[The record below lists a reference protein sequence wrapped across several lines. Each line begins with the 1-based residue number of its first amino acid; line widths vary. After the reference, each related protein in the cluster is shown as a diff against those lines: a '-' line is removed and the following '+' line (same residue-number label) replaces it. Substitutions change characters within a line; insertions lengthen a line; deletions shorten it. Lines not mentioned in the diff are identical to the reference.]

1 MRKKIVIIIGAL
13 LLVIG
18 IAGTFWGPSIA
29 QAASS
34 IWNSCPKGRV
44 NCLYPGDCRDYIDT
58 NKDGICDRSQPA
70 PAAVAAPKNTS
81 ASTTTA
87 APKTTAASPSLISGA
102 LVDSSI
108 SSGTSGA
115 ASSASAVIS
124 GAADTD
130 VTAGTGNA
138 IGRGTIYYFIPVM
151 AGFIAAY
158 CLTWILSAK
167 KVFKTLTHRKIWNL
181 ILLISALVSILLGLI
196 LTLNI
201 DFNTGIS
208 LPFNMIFWHVE
219 AGIAMSVVAIFHVV
233 WHWRYFVKILKV
245 TGQAN

>member
-1 MRKKIVIIIGAL
+1 MKKKIIIIVFSL
-13 LLVIG
+13 LFVIG
-18 IAGTFWGPSIA
+18 ISGTFWGPSIA
-29 QAASS
+29 LAASS
-34 IWNSCPKGRV
+34 VWNSCPKGRV
-44 NCLYPGDCRDYIDT
+44 NCPYPGDCHDYIDT
-58 NKDGICDRSQPA
+58 NKDRICDRSQPA
-70 PAAVAAPKNTS
+70 PVATAAP
-81 ASTTTA
+81 TTTA
-87 APKTTAASPSLISGA
+87 VPATTAASPTFVSSA
-102 LVDSSI
+102 LADSSI
-108 SSGTSGA
+108 SSGTSGS
-115 ASSASAVIS
+115 ASSASAANT
-124 GAADTD
+124 AADETD
-130 VTAGTGNA
+130 VTAPTENA
-138 IGRGTIYYFIPVM
+138 VGRGNIYYFIPVM

-167 KVFKTLTHRKIWNL
+167 KVFKTLTHRKIWNV

-219 AGIAMSVVAIFHVV
+219 AGIAMSVIAIFHII

>member
-1 MRKKIVIIIGAL
+1 MRKKIVIIIFAL

-29 QAASS
+29 LAASS

-44 NCLYPGDCRDYIDT
+44 NDPYPGDCHDYIDT
-58 NKDGICDRSQPA
+58 NKDKICDRSQPA
-70 PAAVAAPKNTS
+70 PVTN
-81 ASTTTA
+81 A
-87 APKTTAASPSLISGA
+87 APKTTAAPATSISSA

-108 SSGTSGA
+108 SSGNPGA
-115 ASSASAVIS
+115 DSSVSAVGA

-130 VTAGTGNA
+130 VTAGTENA
-138 IGRGTIYYFIPVM
+138 VGRGNIYYFIPVM

-167 KVFKTLTHRKIWNL
+167 KVFKTLTHRKIWNV
-181 ILLISALVSILLGLI
+181 ILLVSALVSVLMGLI
-196 LTLNI
+196 LVLNI

-208 LPFNMIFWHVE
+208 LPFNIIFWHVE
-219 AGIAMSVVAIFHVV
+219 AGIAMSVVAIFHIV

-245 TGQAN
+245 KEQEK